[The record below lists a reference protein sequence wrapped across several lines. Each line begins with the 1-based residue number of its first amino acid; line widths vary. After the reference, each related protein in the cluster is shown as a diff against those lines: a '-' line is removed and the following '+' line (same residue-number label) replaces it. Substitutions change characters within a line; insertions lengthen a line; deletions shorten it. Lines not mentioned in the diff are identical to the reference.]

1 MTSHKN
7 HLFYVYRLC
16 GASGRNTNHNRIFR
30 MPLLILLYK
39 NFRLLSRFNFF
50 AVSNIKKQNDV
61 VTTIA
66 IGDSFFRAAVGL

>member
-1 MTSHKN
+1 MYTDFGHI
-7 HLFYVYRLC
+7 RQ
-16 GASGRNTNHNRIFR
+16 NTNHNSIFR

-39 NFRLLSRFNFF
+39 NFRSLSRFIFF
-50 AVSNIKKQNDV
+50 AVSDIKKQNDV

>member
-1 MTSHKN
+1 MYTD
-7 HLFYVYRLC
+7 F
-16 GASGRNTNHNRIFR
+16 GRIRQNTNHNSIFR

-39 NFRLLSRFNFF
+39 NFRLLSRFIFF